1 MTLQNIFLHLHLRH
15 NKLYKSTDK
24 NKNRPF
30 GRFFIVRPMW
40 VHTQHK
46 NQKGRETKEKNA
58 PLGAFLNG

>member
-1 MTLQNIFLHLHLRH
+1 MTLQNIFRQILHQH

-40 VHTQHK
+40 VAHQI
-46 NQKGRETKEKNA
+46 
-58 PLGAFLNG
+58 